1 MSKPESGEKFES
13 GTELESEPGGEVRLC
28 EEWEAPTV
36 DLVVAENLQK
46 NNFSDVKSVF
56 GTNNGAFMMSDL
68 NFQHVINDES
78 L

>member
-1 MSKPESGEKFES
+1 MSQPESGEKFES

-46 NNFSDVKSVF
+46 NNFSDGGKQSVF
-56 GTNNGAFMMSDL
+56 GTNKWCLYDVRS
-68 NFQHVINDES
+68 
-78 L
+78 

>member
-46 NNFSDVKSVF
+46 NNFSDGGNKSVF
-56 GTNNGAFMMSDL
+56 GTNKWWLYDVRS
-68 NFQHVINDES
+68 
-78 L
+78 